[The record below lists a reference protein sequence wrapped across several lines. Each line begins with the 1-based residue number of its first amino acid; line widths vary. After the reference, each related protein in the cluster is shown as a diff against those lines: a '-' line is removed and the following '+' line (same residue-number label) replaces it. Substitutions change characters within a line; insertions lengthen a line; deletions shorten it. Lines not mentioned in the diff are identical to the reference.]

1 MSKSYRIRT
10 TPGEDN
16 GYLKVNLDL
25 SQNYD
30 HLEILSLKISQK
42 DEYNSYC
49 AEYGV
54 IAGRVIINNG
64 FGVPNVRVSVF
75 VPVEDGDLNDP
86 VKSAIYPYTEP
97 FPDQKNRNGIR
108 YNVLPSNQQKL
119 DHTPVGTFPKKR
131 QILDDSTTLE
141 IYEKYYKYTTTTNS
155 AGDYILFG
163 VPVGDHYLHYD
174 MDVSDIGFL
183 SVRPFELIDQGYS
196 DNLFKD
202 RFKFKSSNNLDS
214 LPQIFSQNLPIRV
227 EPYWC
232 DSLSVGS
239 GLGINRLDISID
251 SLELVPTAIF
261 MGSIFTDDE
270 KDSLNKNCKPA
281 REMGKLNEVITGPGK
296 IEAIRRTVDGN
307 IEKFTFKDN
316 SIDDNGNWSVL
327 VPMNIRKVVTDEFGN
342 LIPSPDGI
350 KGVSTEGDYRFR
362 VSMDATSSDKKLR
375 ERAKYLVPNTNNNF
389 NFREYGINELKNST
403 EFTLNQQLS
412 TITDNTPYA
421 NDLTNQYNYL
431 EEFFPFRWKK
441 VYTVKQYIG
450 RMQKIGG
457 NNGDEARG
465 FIGIKDIMN
474 GDGVNKFPTN
484 RLDTNFNPLYTI
496 ICLLLTLFGHVVGFL
511 NGILNIIN
519 GLVTS
524 ICSVKIPVGLSIS
537 LNYCINLPLNFEL
550 CYPSSNCSEDC
561 DDSGGS
567 FFSLSLNIKWK
578 CLFSAL
584 LCKTCKDICG
594 GSPHSCCLRSNGPSY
609 AEYCPYNDPIEY
621 PAGDG
626 VPPTPCCSKCCIK
639 VPLIPLK
646 CADEGKE
653 YRITLIKTPFG
664 DNSGCNVQYVVPFD
678 CHSCGGVSTRGIKDW
693 VSCVMEPVAVFLRML
708 KFDFYNDWVGGT
720 LYFPLVKR
728 NYKLK
733 KRKRK
738 FGQIKKDKFC
748 DFDCREKVPL
758 DAADIASLA
767 FGPAGAFVGGSLGND
782 LVEYTNNFQGDPT
795 FKQWRIK
802 IPSNFFTPP
811 TIVVNDC
818 IAKVRSRRVT
828 DWYGTNE
835 NDLQTPNLNLA
846 VQELEFKGKNT
857 NFEGCKIVFNN
868 FLVFQNTF
876 NSFGVQYEIKDRTIQ
891 GEHGKPQYVE
901 TEDADGNST
910 WTNIGGHGHH
920 RNICDNT
927 RMMERK
933 EYFKTSL
940 DCVDSTNY
948 VPSEDEGQ
956 DGFGP
961 ITQPQPEDDG
971 NPSYPSSGCNIYTC
985 LPNCS
990 TNGVAPCIY
999 NETEYNN
1006 FSKLIKHGLITWAEG
1021 SIYYTPYIP
1030 KGDVKYNSN
1039 EYKANLMLP
1048 TTIMELGSSTY
1059 CDIDDIPF
1067 IMDVIPPTTFNVS
1080 YEDVKYKLGTLQIN
1094 GTTGN
1099 RNIEKFEDK
1108 KDISLNL
1115 RAYVEFSCTKAIC
1128 INTSASVN
1136 QSQIGVDIIDKNDIG
1151 IEIGNCFLR
1160 FEHDEDIRSYFCKR
1174 FNGYKSSNLTFHHQ
1188 RPGSLEFDNVYN
1200 TYPSITLSDGFNLF
1214 YNLENEQIL
1223 SEYNDG
1229 DSFIPG
1235 DACGYKKTNGSGD
1248 YFYGLAPGQTSSFIN
1263 YPNVNQTINFNQT
1276 AQLDGVDEI
1285 NILNGNGIVSDINNG
1300 SNSVKGI
1307 KFSRTQTPYFLYFG
1321 LVPGKTALHR
1331 TVSQFFADLI
1341 DAVTLE
1347 GLNASNDTV
1356 SENINNSPNINNTVD
1371 NPFTVYKTCL
1381 GETLIQTIQVGN
1393 IITPVFVSATGVTNT
1408 TLLNG

>member
-86 VKSAIYPYTEP
+86 VKSALYPYTEP

-403 EFTLNQQLS
+403 EFKINQQLS
-412 TITDNTPYA
+412 TITSGTTYA

-457 NNGDEARG
+457 KNGDEARG
-465 FIGIKDIMN
+465 FIGIKDILN

-484 RLDTNFNPLYTI
+484 RLDTNFNALYTI
-496 ICLLLTLFGHVVGFL
+496 ICILLTLFGHVVGFL

-524 ICSVKIPVGLSIS
+524 ICTIKLPVGLSID

-550 CYPSSNCSEDC
+550 CNPGNCSEDC

-567 FFSLSLNIKWK
+567 FFSLTLNINWR
-578 CLFSAL
+578 CVFSKL
-584 LCKTCKDICG
+584 LCKKCKDICAG
-594 GSPHSCCLRSNGPSY
+594 NTHSCCPNSYYYDCPSNQTIS
-609 AEYCPYNDPIEY
+609 A
-621 PAGDG
+621 PASLEAP
-626 VPPTPCCSKCCIK
+626 VTPPCCSKCCIK

-653 YRITLIKTPFG
+653 YRLTLIKTPFG
-664 DNSGCNVQYVVPFD
+664 DNSGCNDQFVLPFD
-678 CHSCGGVSTRGIKDW
+678 CYSCGGVSTRGIKDW

-748 DFDCREKVPL
+748 DFDCKERVPL

-767 FGPAGAFVGGSLGND
+767 FGAAGVFVGGLLGND

-818 IAKVRSRRVT
+818 TAKVRYRRVT

-868 FLVFQNTF
+868 FSVFQNTF
-876 NSFGVQYEIKDRTIQ
+876 NTFNVGYVIKNKDVQT
-891 GEHGKPQYVE
+891 EHGKPEYVE
-901 TEDADGNST
+901 SEDADGNST

-940 DCVDSTNY
+940 DCIESTNY
-948 VPSEDEGQ
+948 EPSEDEGQ

-961 ITQPQPEDDG
+961 IPQPIPEEGG
-971 NPSYPSSGCNIYTC
+971 NPSNPSSGCNIYTC

-990 TNGVAPCIY
+990 SNGVAPCIY

-1080 YEDVKYKLGTLQIN
+1080 YEDVKYKLGTLQIT

-1099 RNIEKFEDK
+1099 RIIEKFEDK

-1128 INTSASVN
+1128 VNTSASVN

-1200 TYPSITLSDGFNLF
+1200 TYPEISLSDGFNLF
-1214 YNLENEQIL
+1214 YNLEGEQIL

-1263 YPNVNQTINFNQT
+1263 YPNGSQTINFGET

-1285 NILNGNGIVSDINNG
+1285 NILTGNGIVSDINNG
-1300 SNSVKGI
+1300 SDSVKGI

-1331 TVSQFFADLI
+1331 TVSQFFGDLI

-1381 GETLIQTIQVGN
+1381 GETLIQTIEVGD
-1393 IITPVFVSATGVTNT
+1393 IITAPNNPNVVLPTQGVSN
-1408 TLLNG
+1408 NSSN

>member
-16 GYLKVNLDL
+16 GYLKVNVDL
-25 SQNYD
+25 TQNYD

-42 DEYNSYC
+42 DEYQSYC

-75 VPVEDGDLNDP
+75 VPVDDADLNDP

-131 QILDDSTTLE
+131 QVLDDNTTLE
-141 IYEKYYKYTTTTNS
+141 IYEKYYKYTTTTNTS
-155 AGDYILFG
+155 GDYILFG
-163 VPVGDHYLHYD
+163 VPVGDHFLHYD

-214 LPQIFSQNLPIRV
+214 LPQIFSENIPIRV

-232 DSLSVGS
+232 DSLNVGS

-251 SLELVPTAIF
+251 SLELIPTAIF
-261 MGSIFTDDE
+261 MGSIFSDDE

-296 IEAIRRTVDGN
+296 IESIRRTVDGN

-342 LIPSPDGI
+342 LVPSPDGI

-362 VSMDATSSDKKLR
+362 VSMDATSNDKRLR

-389 NFREYGINELKNST
+389 NFREYGINELKTSSD
-403 EFTLNQQLS
+403 FKINQQLS

-431 EEFFPFRWKK
+431 EEFYPFRWKK

-457 NNGDEARG
+457 KNGDEARG
-465 FIGIKDIMN
+465 FIGIKDILN

-484 RLDTNFNPLYTI
+484 RLDTNFNPLYSI
-496 ICLLLTLFGHVVGFL
+496 ICLILTIFGHVVGFL

-519 GLVTS
+519 GLITS
-524 ICSVKIPVGLSIS
+524 ICSIKIPVGISIS
-537 LNYCINLPLNFEL
+537 LMYCIEIASAEL
-550 CYPSSNCSEDC
+550 CNNAYRNAYPCGQNGNGNCNNNTCAQNCQPTGTIFD
-561 DDSGGS
+561 
-567 FFSLSLNIKWK
+567 LSINIKWR
-578 CLFSAL
+578 CIFSKL
-584 LCKTCKDICG
+584 LCKKCKDICG
-594 GSPHSCCLRSNGPSY
+594 GDTHSCCPSGY
-609 AEYCPYNDPIEY
+609 QYNDTACDTTISA
-621 PAGDG
+621 PASAG
-626 VPPTPCCSKCCIK
+626 VPSTPCCGKCCVK

-653 YRITLIKTPFG
+653 YRLTLIKTPFG
-664 DNSGCNVQYVVPFD
+664 DDSGCNAQFVLPFS
-678 CHSCGGVSTRGIKDW
+678 CKNCGGIQTPGIKDW

-708 KFDFYNDWVGGT
+708 KFDFYNDWVGGS

-728 NYKLK
+728 KYKLK

-748 DFDCREKVPL
+748 DFDCKER
-758 DAADIASLA
+758 
-767 FGPAGAFVGGSLGND
+767 GPILGSF
-782 LVEYTNNFQGDPT
+782 TNNFQGDPT

-802 IPSNFFTPP
+802 IPSNFISAP
-811 TIVVNDC
+811 TIVLNDC
-818 IAKVRSRRVT
+818 VAKVRSKRVT

-846 VQELEFKGKNT
+846 VKELEFKGKNS

-868 FLVFQNTF
+868 FSAFQNTF
-876 NSFGVQYEIKDRTIQ
+876 NTFGVQYEIKDREVQ
-891 GEHGKPQYVE
+891 GEHGKPEYVE
-901 TEDADGNST
+901 TEDAAGNST

-920 RNICDNT
+920 RNICDDT

-940 DCVDSTNY
+940 DCVESSNY
-948 VPSEDEGQ
+948 EPSEDEAQ
-956 DGFGP
+956 DGFGD
-961 ITQPQPEDDG
+961 ISQPEEEEPG
-971 NPSYPSSGCNIYTC
+971 SPPSPTSGCPSYTC
-985 LPNCS
+985 APDCS

-1006 FSKLIKHGLITWAEG
+1006 FSKLINHGLISWADG

-1099 RNIEKFEDK
+1099 RTILKFDDK

-1115 RAYVEFSCTKAIC
+1115 RAYVELSCFKTVC

-1160 FEHDEDIRSYFCKR
+1160 FDHDEDIRSYFCKR
-1174 FNGYKSSNLTFHHQ
+1174 FNGYQSSNLTFHHQ
-1188 RPGSLEFDNVYN
+1188 RPGSLEFDNLYN
-1200 TYPSITLSDGFNLF
+1200 TYPEITLSDGFNLY
-1214 YNLENEQIL
+1214 YNLDGEQIL

-1235 DACGYKKTNGSGD
+1235 DACGFKKTNGSGD

-1263 YPNVNQTINFNQT
+1263 YPNGNQTINFNQT

-1285 NILNGNGIVSDINNG
+1285 NQISGINIVDDFNNG
-1300 SNSVKGI
+1300 SNLINGI
-1307 KFSRTQTPYFLYFG
+1307 KFNRTQTPYFLYFG

-1331 TVSQFFADLI
+1331 TVSQFFGDLI

-1356 SENINNSPNINNTVD
+1356 SENINNSPNINNGVD
-1371 NPFTVYKTCL
+1371 NPFTVYRTCL
-1381 GETLIQTIQVGN
+1381 GETLIQTTQVGGT
-1393 IITPVFVSATGVTNT
+1393 ITAPNNPNVVLTTQGVSN
-1408 TLLNG
+1408 NSSN